1 MITIAAKSQVFKIER
16 QTEISLT
23 GRCVTRF
30 ERAIPLSH
38 SSARILHHRSAIAE
52 PNSQHELLASPLFG
66 VFRRFKFNS
75 GTILALWPPVL
86 TRRNPGEPSGG
97 AHPLDF
103 IVSLNTTLIRGQSG
117 EILNAQ
123 FSGVVQ

>member
-38 SSARILHHRSAIAE
+38 SSARFLHHRSAIAE
-52 PNSQHELLASPLFG
+52 PNFQHELLASPLFG

-97 AHPLDF
+97 VRPLDEVF
-103 IVSLNTTLIRGQSG
+103 RA
-117 EILNAQ
+117 ILALRRDVGANI
-123 FSGVVQ
+123 